1 MLYESNNSSEA
12 LNIDE
17 NNSSEIFNSDN
28 FDFKE
33 EDSSCKNLHNED
45 QYCFQNSDDDIIP
58 KKKLRY
64 ESEVEEFSSH
74 SLLQTNDSKFKFFA
88 PKKNEHTSAVL
99 KGDLER
105 SFLTESK

>member
-17 NNSSEIFNSDN
+17 NNSS
-28 FDFKE
+28 E